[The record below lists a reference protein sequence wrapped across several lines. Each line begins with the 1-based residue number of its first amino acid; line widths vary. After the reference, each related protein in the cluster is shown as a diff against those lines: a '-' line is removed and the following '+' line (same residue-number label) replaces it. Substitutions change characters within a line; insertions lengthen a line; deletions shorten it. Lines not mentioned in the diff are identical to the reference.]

1 MATKSQIGAV
11 ISIEGGS
18 AYLKTIKE
26 INEYTKQFKTEM
38 EALTSS
44 FDKNYKSIGQL
55 KKQKEALLKVIDSE
69 KDKLAQ
75 QKKMMDNIIKAS
87 KDAKVTDEKWATAL
101 RNVQTEINET
111 TANINKLEQE
121 MKELNDDN
129 ALTLFVDA
137 WENTSNKTGEALKK
151 IGGAMTKYLTVPIV
165 TGLGA
170 SIKVASDFESAFTG
184 VTKTVDE
191 IVDETGKVIY
201 SYSDLEKELRKIP
214 LETSSSYEQIMS
226 IAEAAG
232 QLGVAADE
240 IPWFTKNITM
250 LGDSTN
256 VAYDEGA
263 KSIAQFMNIV
273 GDGTETVDRFGSSLV
288 ALGNNTATDEA
299 SILALAT
306 RMASAAH
313 QIHLSTPEI
322 LGLSASMSALG
333 VTAEAGGTA
342 FSTTVQMITKS
353 VAKGDDNLERFA
365 KVSGMTAEE
374 FADTWRN
381 EPVVAFQEL
390 IKGMSNLEGGGEE
403 LITFMDDL
411 GWAGIRQSDLIRRLT
426 SDYDGMTDAIKIAK
440 ENYITDAESE
450 TGMNAL
456 TTEAE
461 KRYATFA
468 AQLSQFKESV
478 KQLADSIGKELIP
491 VLQPFVD
498 KLTEIVKGF
507 SEMDSGTKEAI
518 IKLLG
523 IVAVAGP
530 VIGAIG
536 NMIIWVA
543 KLKSAFGALAGAEGA
558 GKVVEALGGGA
569 ATGGGAVAQ
578 GGLLGTLKTTATTIG
593 SKLAPA
599 LKTAA
604 PLFAKFG
611 GVAALAFGMF
621 KRGEQQFESGQM
633 DEYLMSNAAA
643 AENVAKNL
651 GWTEERVN
659 QLGYTWTE
667 TGHLI
672 ALASQNMYNTSLEDG
687 ALMIDRTQELR
698 DQLAQL
704 PVDMATGITEG
715 ESKVQSAAFQ
725 IPMTGVEA
733 MRPPVEEAYGYGA
746 ELAENFASGISSG
759 TGSVESAVAGLADIV
774 RSYIHFSEPDVGA
787 LSDFHTWMP
796 DMMRQMAKGID
807 NNAYLVENAIN
818 RVADTLD
825 YRYAMAASGGNQITI
840 NNRFALNGGM
850 DQTSAMKFAD
860 FITDRVNENLGRM
873 V

>member
-44 FDKNYKSIGQL
+44 FDKNYKSVGQL

-121 MKELNDDN
+121 MNELDQNT
-129 ALTLFVDA
+129 ALTLMVDA
-137 WENTSNKTGEALKK
+137 WENATDKVGEAMQK
-151 IGGAMTKYLTVPIV
+151 IGGAMTKYLTLPIV
-165 TGLGA
+165 GGLTA
-170 SIKVASDFESAFTG
+170 SVKTAADFESSFTG
-184 VTKTVDE
+184 VKKTVNGTKTE
-191 IVDETGKVIY
+191 
-201 SYSDLEKELRKIP
+201 LEGLRRELEQIP
-214 LETSSSYEQIMS
+214 LETASSNAEVMAV
-226 IAEAAG
+226 AEAAG
-232 QLGVAADE
+232 QLNVPIEQIAE
-240 IPWFTKNITM
+240 FTRYTIM

-256 VAYDEGA
+256 VTAKEGA
-263 KSIAQFMNIV
+263 TAIARFMNIMGV
-273 GDGTETVDRFGSSLV
+273 NLKEGVDDVSRFDSSLV

-299 SILALAT
+299 SILSLAMRLASAG
-306 RMASAAH
+306 RMAGMS
-313 QIHLSTPEI
+313 IPEI
-322 LGLSASMSALG
+322 LGLAAAMSSVGL
-333 VTAEAGGTA
+333 TAEAGGTA
-342 FSTTVQMITKS
+342 MSTTMNMITT
-353 VAKGDDNLERFA
+353 AIADGGDRLQIFA
-365 KVSGMTAEE
+365 DLTGKTTEE
-374 FADTWRN
+374 FAESWRTDAIGTIEDLLN
-381 EPVVAFQEL
+381 AFA
-390 IKGMSNLEGGGEE
+390 NLDGGSEE
-403 LITFMDDL
+403 MLQLMDEL
-411 GWAGIRQSDLIRRLT
+411 GWAGIRQSDAWRRLT
-426 SDYDGMTDAIKIAK
+426 LNTNGLSEAVDIANKNFVTDNEALDGQ
-440 ENYITDAESE
+440 
-450 TGMNAL
+450 NAL
-456 TTEAE
+456 TDEAIKKYGE
-461 KRYATFA
+461 FNSQVS
-468 AQLSQFKESV
+468 QLKESI
-478 KQLADSIGKELIP
+478 KLFASRIGDQLIP
-491 VLQPFVD
+491 MLLPVIE
-498 KLTEIVKGF
+498 KITELFKGMA
-507 SEMDSGTKEAI
+507 ELDENTLKVIGIIGGLIAI
-518 IKLLG
+518 IGPL
-523 IVAVAGP
+523 IAVVGT
-530 VIGAIG
+530 IRIQ
-536 NMIIWVA
+536 MA
-543 KLKSAFGALAGAEGA
+543 KWKAVMAVLKGAEG
-558 GKVVEALGGGA
+558 LGGLGEA
-569 ATGGGAVAQ
+569 VGGG
-578 GGLLGTLKTTATTIG
+578 GGLIGKLNTLSEVMGGLIGKGEGLAGSISDKLMPVLGATPGAGLTFTLGTLA
-593 SKLAPA
+593 
-599 LKTAA
+599 
-604 PLFAKFG
+604 FAFG
-611 GVAALAFGMF
+611 GA
-621 KRGEQQFESGQM
+621 K
-633 DEYLMSNAAA
+633 AAA
-643 AENVAKNL
+643 TVMDKKMYESAEACEYVAKRYH
-651 GWTEERVN
+651 WSEDQVN
-659 QLGYTWTE
+659 QYGYTWTE
-667 TGHLI
+667 TGHLV
-672 ALASQNMYNTSLEDG
+672 ALASQNMYTTALEDG
-687 ALMIDRTQELR
+687 ALMIDRTQEMR

-704 PVDMATGITEG
+704 PTEMATGITEA
-715 ESKVQSAAFQ
+715 ETQVQQAAFK

>member
-18 AYLKTIKE
+18 AYLKTIKQ

-55 KKQKEALLKVIDSE
+55 KKQKEALLRVIDSE

-75 QKKMMDNIIKAS
+75 QKKMMDNIIQAS

-121 MKELNDDN
+121 MKELNEDN

-137 WENTSNKTGEALKK
+137 WENASSKTGEALQK

-165 TGLGA
+165 TGMVA
-170 SIKVASDFESAFTG
+170 SIKVASDFQSSFTG

-191 IVDETGKVIY
+191 IVDANGNVVY
-201 SYSDLEKELRKIP
+201 SYEQLEKELRQIP
-214 LETSSSYEQIMS
+214 LETSSSYEQVMS

-232 QLGVAADE
+232 QLGIAANE
-240 IPWFTKNITM
+240 IPKFTKNVTM

-263 KSIAQFMNIV
+263 RSIAQFMNIV
-273 GDGTETVDRFGSSLV
+273 GDGTETVDKFGSSLV

-306 RMASAAH
+306 RMASASH
-313 QIHLSTPEI
+313 QIGLSTPEI

-353 VAKGDDNLERFA
+353 VAKGDDNLKKFA

-374 FADTWRN
+374 FADTWRR

-390 IKGMSNLEGGGEE
+390 IKGMGNLEGGGEE
-403 LITFMDDL
+403 LITFMDEL

-440 ENYITDAESE
+440 DNYITDEQSD

-468 AQLSQFKESV
+468 AQISQFKESV
-478 KQLADSIGKELIP
+478 KQLADAIGQQLIP

-498 KLTEIVKGF
+498 KLTDIVEGF
-507 SEMDSGTKEAI
+507 SQMDDGTKNAI
-518 IKLLG
+518 IGLLG
-523 IVAVAGP
+523 FVAIAGP

-536 NMIIWVA
+536 GIIIWVA
-543 KLKSAFGALAGAEGA
+543 RLKSAFNTLKGAEGV
-558 GKVVEALGGGA
+558 GGVVEAMGGGA
-569 ATGGGAVAQ
+569 GASAAGGGGLI
-578 GGLLGTLKTTATTIG
+578 GGLKTFAGNIS
-593 SKLAPA
+593 SKLSPA
-599 LKTAA
+599 ISNAI
-604 PLFAKFG
+604 PLFAKLG
-611 GVAALAFGMF
+611 GVAGLTFAMF
-621 KRGEQQFESGQM
+621 KRGEQQFENGSM
-633 DEYLMSNAAA
+633 DEYLKSNAAA

-651 GWTEERVN
+651 GWTEEKVN
-659 QLGYTWTE
+659 SLGYTWTE

-672 ALASQNMYNTSLEDG
+672 ALASQNMYTTALEDG
-687 ALMIDRTQELR
+687 TLMIDRTQEMR

-704 PVDMATGITEG
+704 PTEMATGITEG
-715 ESKVQSAAFQ
+715 ESKVQSAAFK

-733 MRPPVEEAYGYGA
+733 MRPPVDQAYGYGN
-746 ELAENFASGISSG
+746 ELAVNFANGITAG
-759 TGSVESAVAGLADIV
+759 TGAVEAAVSGLASIV
-774 RSYIHFSEPDVGA
+774 SAYIHFSEPDKGA

-796 DMMRQMAKGID
+796 DMMNGLAKGIED
-807 NNAYLVENAIN
+807 NAYVVESAIS
-818 RVADTLD
+818 RVADTL
-825 YRYAMAASGGNQITI
+825 AIGNRMRAGNSISISNSFT
-840 NNRFALNGGM
+840 LNGA
-850 DQTSAMKFAD
+850 SYNEYEARKFAD
-860 FITDRVNENLGRM
+860 YITDRVNENLGRM

>member
-44 FDKNYKSIGQL
+44 FDKNYKSVGQL

-75 QKKMMDNIIKAS
+75 QKKMMDNIIQAS

-121 MKELNDDN
+121 MKELNEDN

-201 SYSDLEKELRKIP
+201 SYSDLEKELRQIP

-390 IKGMSNLEGGGEE
+390 IKGMGNLEGGGEE

-498 KLTEIVKGF
+498 KLTDIVKGF

-569 ATGGGAVAQ
+569 ATGGGAAAQ